1 MSFFFS
7 LPSGALALLVLGVM
21 CGATFTG
28 YAIGQRFHE
37 HHAAL
42 KEPFGVLQGALL
54 EIVGLMLALGLSLAL
69 G

>member
-1 MSFFFS
+1 
-7 LPSGALALLVLGVM
+7 M